1 MLGLLRQ
8 AGSRPCVQPAT
19 RMQRDGEGEAFG
31 CFLNFC
37 HDIFSLVAP
46 GDLYD
51 LFLTVPAPHRGP
63 CGRDGHA
70 VCVPVV

>member
-1 MLGLLRQ
+1 
-8 AGSRPCVQPAT
+8 
-19 RMQRDGEGEAFG
+19 MQRDGEDEAFG

-37 HDIFSLVAP
+37 HDIFSLVAR

-51 LFLTVPAPHRGP
+51 LFLTVPRTASGALRQG
-63 CGRDGHA
+63 CHA